1 MANAEIIAIGSELL
15 TPQRIDTNSLA
26 ITEHLNAI
34 GVEVHRKQVIGDDR
48 PRLTEAIRNAME
60 RVDIVILSGGLGPTE
75 DDVTRDA
82 AAAALG
88 RSLVHSPEQEA
99 ILQERFDRLRRKM
112 AANNRR
118 QTYLVEGADVLAN
131 ANGTAPGQFIK
142 VGDKVLILLPGP
154 PRELKPMVSNEMI
167 PRLTPLLPKEAI
179 KVRSFR
185 ITGMGESDLDTL
197 IAPIYTQYENPAT
210 TVLSGVGDLWVHLRA
225 RCATEAEA
233 YALLKEVGD
242 PIAELLGDRVYTTD
256 AEQPLEDV
264 VGNLLRQH
272 QATVATAESCTGGL
286 IAERL
291 TERPGSSD
299 FFLAGFVTYG
309 DDQKTRVLGVPP
321 DLLERCGAVSES
333 VAAAMA
339 EGARSRSSATY
350 ALSTTGFSGPAGGT
364 EQNPVGTVYIGLAGP
379 GPTKVTRLH
388 FGSDRYRH
396 RLLSTQTALDILRRQ
411 LLNSH

>member
-15 TPQRIDTNSLA
+15 TPQRMDTNSLA
-26 ITEHLNAI
+26 ITEQLNAI

-48 PRLTEAIRNAME
+48 ARLTEAIRDALV

-88 RSLVHSPEQEA
+88 RPLVHSAEQEA
-99 ILQERFDRLRRKM
+99 ILQARFDRLRRKM

-118 QTYLVEGADVLAN
+118 QTYLVEGAEALPN
-131 ANGTAPGQFIK
+131 SNGTAPGQFIRM
-142 VGDKVLILLPGP
+142 GEKVLILLPGP
-154 PRELKPMVSNEMI
+154 PRELKPMVSDEVI
-167 PRLTPLLPKEAI
+167 PRLKPLLPSEAI

-185 ITGMGESDLDTL
+185 ITGMGESDLDSL
-197 IAPIYTQYENPAT
+197 IAPVYARYENPAT

-225 RCATEAEA
+225 RCETEAEA
-233 YALLKEVGD
+233 DALLKEVGD
-242 PIAELLGDRVYTTD
+242 PIAELLGDRVYSTN

-286 IAERL
+286 IATRL
-291 TERPGSSD
+291 TEQPGSSD
-299 FFLAGFVTYG
+299 FFLGGFVSYS
-309 DDQKTRVLGVPP
+309 DEQKARLLGVSQ
-321 DLLERCGAVSES
+321 DLLTQCGAVSEP

-339 EGARSRSSATY
+339 EGARSRIGATY

-364 EQNPVGTVYIGLAGP
+364 EQNPVGTVYIGFAGP
-379 GPTKVTRLH
+379 AVTHVKRMH

-396 RLLSTQTALDILRRQ
+396 RLLSTQAALDMLRRV
-411 LLNSH
+411 LL